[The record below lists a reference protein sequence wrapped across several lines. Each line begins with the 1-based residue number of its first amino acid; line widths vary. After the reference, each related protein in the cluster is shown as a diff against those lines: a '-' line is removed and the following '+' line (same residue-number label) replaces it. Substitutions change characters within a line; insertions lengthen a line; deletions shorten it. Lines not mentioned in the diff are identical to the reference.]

1 MTMKWAAPL
10 VASVCFL
17 GTAQAQFPGGPD
29 SFKFAVIGDT
39 GTGGRA
45 QFQVGARLAQL
56 QKAFPFNSVLML
68 GDNLYGSQKARD
80 FVSKFEHPYAD
91 LLTAG
96 VKFYA
101 ALGNHDAPS
110 QQSYERFNMGG
121 RNYYSFQPMAH
132 VRFFALDSNRVDR
145 DQLAWLQKELAQAGD
160 DWKIAFFHHPLYSS
174 AMRHGSSL
182 ELRAMLEPIFA
193 KYGVAAV
200 FAGHDHT
207 YERVKPQKGVTYFVV
222 GGSSKL
228 RANSVRPGAF
238 TAKSFDT
245 DNSFALFEIDKD
257 TMYFRAVSRTG
268 KVVDEGS
275 LLRPGTEHV
284 TTSAA
289 AAESAHQ

>member
-1 MTMKWAAPL
+1 MKMNWAAL
-10 VASVCFL
+10 LAGAACFL
-17 GTAQAQFPGGPD
+17 GIAQAQFRGGPD
-29 SFKFAVIGDT
+29 SFQFAVIGDS
-39 GTGGRA
+39 GTGGRP
-45 QFQVGARLAQL
+45 QYQVGARLAEL
-56 QKAFPFNSVLML
+56 QKTIPFHSVLML
-68 GDNLYGSQKARD
+68 GDNLYGSQRPRD
-80 FVSKFEHPYAD
+80 FVSKFEQPYAA
-91 LLTAG
+91 LLAAG

-101 ALGNHDAPS
+101 ALGNHDEPS

-121 RNYYSFQPMAH
+121 RNYYSFQPAEH
-132 VRFFALDSNRVDR
+132 VRVFALDSNRVDR
-145 DQLAWLQKELAQAGD
+145 AQLAWLQKELEQAGD

-222 GGSSKL
+222 GGSAKL
-228 RANSVRPGAF
+228 RAGSVRPGGF
-238 TAKSFDT
+238 TATSFDT

-275 LLRPGTEHV
+275 LPRPVSEHPI
-284 TTSAA
+284 TSV
-289 AAESAHQ
+289 AEPAHQ